1 MLYPDIPVVD
11 SLSICPQILHPTN
24 QSSFRHVR
32 ISDMVDEWKN
42 WRGIDSR
49 EHVLF
54 MHFLRGEFQGKA
66 EILEQMK
73 SVEVMRINP
82 EGSLRLRSGGPL
94 AEVKDSDYPSPR
106 ANWFL
111 RTIAMQARVLRHLRI
126 ASLSRCRPC
135 HWNPL
140 ERAPLSYFAP
150 CY

>member
-1 MLYPDIPVVD
+1 
-11 SLSICPQILHPTN
+11 
-24 QSSFRHVR
+24 
-32 ISDMVDEWKN
+32 MVDEWKN

-94 AEVKDSDYPSPR
+94 AEVKDSAILHRERIGSSEP
-106 ANWFL
+106 L
-111 RTIAMQARVLRHLRI
+111 QCKRVCSGI
-126 ASLSRCRPC
+126 C
-135 HWNPL
+135 
-140 ERAPLSYFAP
+140 E
-150 CY
+150 